1 MFQPSE
7 VQMRAKDCMDLLFRK
22 KTFHGSSSMDS
33 QLKRCLGVIDVM
45 FLAVGQMI
53 GAGIYVLAGS
63 VVHSQ
68 TGPSIVISFTMA
80 GFAALMSAFS
90 YAEFGARYPRAG
102 SAYTYA
108 YVGVGELWAFVIG
121 WTVILEYMIGNAAV
135 ARSWSGYLDTLVHHA
150 ISNFTLDNIGTLSSG
165 GGFFSRYPDVLS
177 FLLIVAVAIV
187 VAAGTKSSA
196 SVNTGF
202 VFLNLTVIAFITVYG
217 FTYADISLW
226 IGTDDQGRS
235 KFFPFGLAGTLSGAA
250 TCFFSFIGFECLATA
265 GEEAKNPKRTIPIA
279 TFGCLIVVTFTYV
292 VMSSALTLMLPWDQV
307 NPSAAFADAFDV
319 RNAQVA
325 KYIITIGALAGML
338 NNLVGGLLEIVF
350 FFFNQYCEFCN
361 QNYVYEEV
369 LGLDAPLRLPRMT
382 GAFAL
387 PRCVYAM
394 ADDGLIFSFFATIN
408 KYTKVPL
415 NAIIVFTLL
424 NATLAMVFDLEALV
438 EFLSIGTLL
447 AYSVVSACVLIL
459 RHQPAPIDGDLEKMD
474 SGGTIKSW
482 VPFRNYWESLP
493 VGRSICVAVI
503 ALVASYFW
511 LAFTIRLGLLFTIE
525 GYICIGVGT
534 VLIVTSFLFIY
545 GHEQNSL
552 DLNFRVPFVPLIPC
566 LGLFINCFMMSF
578 LDYLTWARFFIWM
591 AIGEFFLDRFA
602 KITVYI

>member
-338 NNLVGGLLEIVF
+338 NNL
-350 FFFNQYCEFCN
+350 
-361 QNYVYEEV
+361 
-369 LGLDAPLRLPRMT
+369 MT

-591 AIGEFFLDRFA
+591 AIGLVIYFIYGIHNSKEGKKRRVVPESSLSTIS
-602 KITVYI
+602 KNNSEKN

>member
-1 MFQPSE
+1 
-7 VQMRAKDCMDLLFRK
+7 MRAKDCMDVLFRK
-22 KTFHGSSSMDS
+22 KTFHGSSTMDT

-68 TGPSIVISFTMA
+68 TGPSIVISFTLA

-108 YVGVGELWAFVIG
+108 YVGIGELWAFVIG

-135 ARSWSGYLDTLVHHA
+135 ARSWSGYLDTLVHNA
-150 ISNFTLDNIGTLSSG
+150 VSNFTLETIGPLSSG
-165 GGFFSRYPDVLS
+165 NGFFSRYPDVMS
-177 FLLIVAVAIV
+177 FLLIVAVATV
-187 VAAGTKSSA
+187 VAAGSKSSA

-202 VFLNLTVIAFITVYG
+202 VFLNLTVIAFITIYG
-217 FTYADISLW
+217 FTYADFSLW
-226 IGTDDQGRS
+226 VGTDEQGRS
-235 KFFPFGLAGTLSGAA
+235 RFFPFGLAGTLSGAA

-292 VMSSALTLMLPWDQV
+292 VMSSALTLMIPWDQV

-319 RNAQVA
+319 KNAQVA

-338 NNLVGGLLEIVF
+338 NNLV
-350 FFFNQYCEFCN
+350 
-361 QNYVYEEV
+361 
-369 LGLDAPLRLPRMT
+369 T

-394 ADDGLIFSFFATIN
+394 ADDGLIFSFFATVN
-408 KYTKVPL
+408 KCTKVPL

-447 AYSVVSACVLIL
+447 AYSVVSACG
-459 RHQPAPIDGDLEKMD
+459 A
-474 SGGTIKSW
+474 IKSW
-482 VPFRNYWESLP
+482 VPFRNYWEGLP

-511 LAFTIRLGLLFTIE
+511 IAFTIRLGLVFTIE
-525 GYICIGVGT
+525 GYICIGVGA
-534 VLIVTSFLFIY
+534 VLIITSIFFIY

-552 DLNFRVPFVPLIPC
+552 DLNFKVPFVPLIPC

-591 AIGEFFLDRFA
+591 AIGLVIYFIYGIHHSKEGKRRRVVPESSLSTISKNA
-602 KITVYI
+602 NEKN

>member
-1 MFQPSE
+1 MQ
-7 VQMRAKDCMDLLFRK
+7 AKHCMDVLFRK

-102 SAYTYA
+102 SAYTYT
-108 YVGVGELWAFVIG
+108 YVGVGELWAFIIG

-135 ARSWSGYLDTLVHHA
+135 ARSWSGYLDNLVHNA
-150 ISNFTLDNIGTLSSG
+150 VSNFTLETIGPLSSG
-165 GGFFSRYPDVLS
+165 NGFFSRYPDMMS

-202 VFLNLTVIAFITVYG
+202 VFLNLTVIAFITIYG
-217 FTYADISLW
+217 FTYADFSLW
-226 IGTDDQGRS
+226 VGTDEQGRS

-319 RNAQVA
+319 KDAQVA

-338 NNLVGGLLEIVF
+338 NNLVSGSLGG
-350 FFFNQYCEFCN
+350 
-361 QNYVYEEV
+361 
-369 LGLDAPLRLPRMT
+369 
-382 GAFAL
+382 
-387 PRCVYAM
+387 
-394 ADDGLIFSFFATIN
+394 IF
-408 KYTKVPL
+408 YR
-415 NAIIVFTLL
+415 
-424 NATLAMVFDLEALV
+424 
-438 EFLSIGTLL
+438 
-447 AYSVVSACVLIL
+447 YS
-459 RHQPAPIDGDLEKMD
+459 
-474 SGGTIKSW
+474 
-482 VPFRNYWESLP
+482 
-493 VGRSICVAVI
+493 
-503 ALVASYFW
+503 
-511 LAFTIRLGLLFTIE
+511 
-525 GYICIGVGT
+525 
-534 VLIVTSFLFIY
+534 
-545 GHEQNSL
+545 
-552 DLNFRVPFVPLIPC
+552 
-566 LGLFINCFMMSF
+566 
-578 LDYLTWARFFIWM
+578 RF
-591 AIGEFFLDRFA
+591 
-602 KITVYI
+602 